1 MNPYEDNTYDFSDI
15 NPINYK
21 QEKYFNLD
29 IDQILN
35 DTKDIQT
42 EWKKRENSLKKLG
55 SICLG
60 NYGKNPNFIKIF
72 NQRLSLNLMAQM
84 NDLRSNLMKTACRIT
99 VLCAKALNISIENS
113 MCNLL
118 TKYNLYKNVSSA
130 NKVISDSSA
139 KCIFYIVKYVESV
152 KILNN
157 ICDIKDTKSNSI
169 KIASCKELV
178 YVVSYYKINIIN
190 KARGNIEDTIKC
202 YLSDPNGDVRKYS
215 RLIFIIY
222 KNRFPEFGGVFF
234 NTLERNLQKQ
244 INEDENNLDFE
255 LNYNVP
261 FEEPLSRN
269 DNIINNEQR
278 RNKSAFKTTNEEN
291 KKKNILNKL
300 NSRYLNENSNN
311 VNLIKKN
318 SSDSQNNSSKFMYN
332 ISKSNNNIELNNK
345 NNNIK
350 NYQMNFNN
358 IYNNENSNYYNENQ
372 ISEPRKNNFQ
382 KEIYKSSNYYI
393 NQVPSSSP
401 LRAQNQ
407 SPLRKNSNNQY
418 NKNTSTNRSDILK
431 KLNSRLDQLT
441 ILTGGNNNNNKIE
454 EKTEDKMNNNINK
467 IENLNNIN
475 EKINY
480 FQYFYNDFNN
490 IYNEIDKINP
500 KTIKKMID
508 IHIENLTESNK
519 DLITQLIKNLMK
531 MFFYT
536 KDIFTEFDINTIVK
550 LIITHINS
558 KDNGLI
564 KLCNNL
570 LEIIRKK
577 ISNEIILKSVFE
589 LLKEGDC
596 DEEICFEIIV
606 LIFPNCLNYLNNQ
619 QIFKEYYN
627 ILLNCHNLNSSYIEK
642 IYNFLYQNFPEYM
655 INNFD
660 NDSYKNQQKLIYVFE
675 KHKCYFLK
683 DFKYR
688 NENSEE
694 NTYSNSNNYSKNN
707 NNNYDVQDD
716 DNNNV
721 NIMPNST
728 GMISNISEYKNI
740 NNNNNIP
747 ELDNYIRKNSIKEF
761 LVYMSNNKQYIIK
774 FLYAFSNVIYSTN
787 NEYSQNLGN
796 LIYALLSNNIFYDE
810 LNKNLNLL
818 VNQLINLLISNSQ
831 NNFAI
836 ETIKENLNLIP
847 FKLNAEKYFSIIAKY
862 LTSGNNIL
870 ILQILLLNIKYFVM
884 NNKKEDLNKI
894 VPLVIDGIFNLLNH
908 QISDIRKHAVYC
920 CIEMYMMMGYK
931 FEPYLNKLNPSQQN
945 LIKLFIKKKT
955 EN

>member
-1 MNPYEDNTYDFSDI
+1 
-15 NPINYK
+15 
-21 QEKYFNLD
+21 
-29 IDQILN
+29 
-35 DTKDIQT
+35 
-42 EWKKRENSLKKLG
+42 
-55 SICLG
+55 
-60 NYGKNPNFIKIF
+60 
-72 NQRLSLNLMAQM
+72 
-84 NDLRSNLMKTACRIT
+84 
-99 VLCAKALNISIENS
+99 
-113 MCNLL
+113 
-118 TKYNLYKNVSSA
+118 
-130 NKVISDSSA
+130 
-139 KCIFYIVKYVESV
+139 
-152 KILNN
+152 
-157 ICDIKDTKSNSI
+157 
-169 KIASCKELV
+169 
-178 YVVSYYKINIIN
+178 
-190 KARGNIEDTIKC
+190 
-202 YLSDPNGDVRKYS
+202 
-215 RLIFIIY
+215 
-222 KNRFPEFGGVFF
+222 
-234 NTLERNLQKQ
+234 
-244 INEDENNLDFE
+244 
-255 LNYNVP
+255 
-261 FEEPLSRN
+261 
-269 DNIINNEQR
+269 
-278 RNKSAFKTTNEEN
+278 
-291 KKKNILNKL
+291 
-300 NSRYLNENSNN
+300 
-311 VNLIKKN
+311 
-318 SSDSQNNSSKFMYN
+318 
-332 ISKSNNNIELNNK
+332 
-345 NNNIK
+345 
-350 NYQMNFNN
+350 
-358 IYNNENSNYYNENQ
+358 
-372 ISEPRKNNFQ
+372 
-382 KEIYKSSNYYI
+382 
-393 NQVPSSSP
+393 
-401 LRAQNQ
+401 
-407 SPLRKNSNNQY
+407 
-418 NKNTSTNRSDILK
+418 
-431 KLNSRLDQLT
+431 
-441 ILTGGNNNNNKIE
+441 LTGGNNNNNKIE

-490 IYNEIDKINP
+490 IYNEIDNINP

-847 FKLNAEKYFSIIAKY
+847 FKLNTEKYFSIIAKY

-920 CIEMYMMMGYK
+920 CIEMYMMMVYK